1 MAGSWSLHRLATV
14 AAETE
19 ERVCSYADLGLLYRH
34 ADADFEPDS
43 LQPLRLMQFAQA
55 RGVGAQQL
63 AAATSHGDLL
73 DIFQELAPPSGAP
86 VNLTDIAAELGL
98 DDEVVT
104 DLIEILQ
111 WNEIGA
117 ITDTDVSVLRVVA
130 RALASGLP
138 RDTLMQ
144 LVRVFADAME
154 RLADAEV
161 RTFHN
166 YVHERLRAQGLVGRE
181 LLGAST
187 GIAKPLFDLIKPAVV
202 YFHRRAYQQA
212 NREHLLRH
220 IAEETTPPSMAPG
233 EEQATVLF
241 VDLASFTPLTAAM
254 GDHAAAQVLHRF
266 GITVRSA
273 ATRHGGR
280 ILKQIGDAFMLTFTQ
295 PTDAIEFGLAISR
308 FVDAEPQFPALHMG
322 AHHGRV
328 LYREGDYVGGTVNL
342 AARVASASAPGQFL
356 ITQDLRRATEGG
368 VDAEFAA
375 LPPRRLKGIAE
386 SVHLSE
392 VRPRGPERAHRA
404 TDPVCGMQLHPHN
417 AATRI
422 TWHGRTFAFCSL
434 TCAEAFDEDP
444 GRFVA
449 ADHKRSPRGIEG

>member
-43 LQPLRLMQFAQA
+43 LQPLRLIQFAQA

-220 IAEETTPPSMAPG
+220 IAEETTHPPW
-233 EEQATVLF
+233 
-241 VDLASFTPLTAAM
+241 
-254 GDHAAAQVLHRF
+254 
-266 GITVRSA
+266 
-273 ATRHGGR
+273 
-280 ILKQIGDAFMLTFTQ
+280 
-295 PTDAIEFGLAISR
+295 
-308 FVDAEPQFPALHMG
+308 
-322 AHHGRV
+322 
-328 LYREGDYVGGTVNL
+328 
-342 AARVASASAPGQFL
+342 
-356 ITQDLRRATEGG
+356 
-368 VDAEFAA
+368 
-375 LPPRRLKGIAE
+375 
-386 SVHLSE
+386 
-392 VRPRGPERAHRA
+392 HRA
-404 TDPVCGMQLHPHN
+404 RNKRP
-417 AATRI
+417 
-422 TWHGRTFAFCSL
+422 FCLSISQVS
-434 TCAEAFDEDP
+434 P
-444 GRFVA
+444 
-449 ADHKRSPRGIEG
+449 RSPRQWVTTLPLKCCTGSASRYVARQLGTEAASSSRSATHSC